1 MEQAIAQEPPAD
13 APEPLILPPEAI
25 ADLEERMLRQWVDE
39 SIPALGGMTPRQAV
53 RTPEGRQRVL
63 DLLDYIERQQASHPP
78 PPGMF
83 SPDYRKV
90 KKMLGLE

>member
-1 MEQAIAQEPPAD
+1 
-13 APEPLILPPEAI
+13 
-25 ADLEERMLRQWVDE
+25 
-39 SIPALGGMTPRQAV
+39 MTPHEAV
-53 RTPEGRQRVL
+53 KTPEGRQMVL
-63 DLLDYIERQQASHPP
+63 ALLDYIERQQASHPP